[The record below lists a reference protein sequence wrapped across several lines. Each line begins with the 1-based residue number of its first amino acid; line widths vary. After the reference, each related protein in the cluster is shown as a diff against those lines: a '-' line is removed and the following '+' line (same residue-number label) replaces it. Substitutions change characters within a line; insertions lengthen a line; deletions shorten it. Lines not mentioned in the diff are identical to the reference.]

1 MSTAPVLI
9 APRIHL
15 RNILFATDFSESSRR
30 ALCYAEA
37 LAEKFGARVCLCH
50 AMTPT
55 GLAMGAPEAVPY
67 LYEAEYEG
75 SQRDLASMLR
85 AEEEKGLTIDSV
97 LEAGLLKDVLM
108 SAIHQKKIDLVVAG
122 THGRTGFNRLILGSS
137 AEEICRSASCPV
149 LTVGPWLVTPNKIQF
164 RRILVPTDLSE
175 ESMRVLPYVLGIA
188 QQYHSS
194 ITFLNVIPLNKEA
207 SDTKTAVKAKVL
219 AMEAVLGHKLAPF
232 KHEFLVDFGDTAET
246 ILRVSREKKAEL
258 IGLGI
263 RNAFGG
269 PQLRSSIAYR
279 VMGGASC
286 PVLTCR

>member
-1 MSTAPVLI
+1 MSTAPVAI
-9 APRIHL
+9 APAVHL

-30 ALCYAEA
+30 ALRYAEA
-37 LAEKFGARVCLCH
+37 LAEKFGARICLCH

-55 GLAMGAPEAVPY
+55 ALAVGAPEAAAY

-75 SQRDLASMLR
+75 SQRDLTNLLR
-85 AEEEKGLTIDSV
+85 VEEEKGLDIDSV
-97 LEAGLLKDVLM
+97 LEPGLLKDVLT
-108 SAIHQKKIDLVVAG
+108 SAIARKSIDLVVAG
-122 THGRTGFNRLILGSS
+122 THGRTGVNRLLLGSS

-164 RRILVPTDLSE
+164 RRILVPTDLSA

-188 QQYHSS
+188 QQYQSA
-194 ITFLNVIPLNKEA
+194 ITVLNVIPLNRGA
-207 SDTKTAVKAKVL
+207 SDTKVAAKAKAL
-219 AMEAVLGHKLAPF
+219 AMEAALQHKLAHY

-258 IGLGI
+258 IALGI
-263 RNAFGG
+263 RKTFGG
-269 PQLRSSIAYR
+269 PHLRSSIAYR
-279 VMGGASC
+279 VMGGANC

>member
-1 MSTAPVLI
+1 MSTAAVPIV
-9 APRIHL
+9 PTIHL
-15 RNILFATDFSESSRR
+15 KNILFATDFSEASRR
-30 ALCYAEA
+30 ALRYAEA
-37 LAEKFGARVCLCH
+37 LAEKFGAQICLCH

-55 GLAMGAPEAVPY
+55 GLAIGAPEAVPY

-75 SQRDLASMLR
+75 SQRDLENLLR
-85 AEEEKGLTIDSV
+85 AEKEKGLNIDSV

-108 SAIHQKKIDLVVAG
+108 RAIDQKKIDLVVAG
-122 THGRTGFNRLILGSS
+122 THGRTGLNRLLLGSS

-149 LTVGPWLVTPNKIQF
+149 LTVGPWLVTPNKIWFQ
-164 RRILVPTDLSE
+164 RILVPTDLSE

-188 QQYHSS
+188 QQYQSS
-194 ITFLNVIPLNKEA
+194 ITFLNVIPLNRGA
-207 SDTKTAVKAKVL
+207 SDTKTAAKAKAL
-219 AMEAVLGHKLAPF
+219 AMETMLRHKLAPF

-258 IGLGI
+258 IALGI

-269 PQLRSSIAYR
+269 PHLRSSIAYR

-286 PVLTCR
+286 PVLSSR

>member
-1 MSTAPVLI
+1 MSTAPVAI
-9 APRIHL
+9 APTIHL

-30 ALCYAEA
+30 ALRYAEA
-37 LAEKFGARVCLCH
+37 LAGKFGARICLCH

-55 GLAMGAPEAVPY
+55 ALAIGAPEAAPY

-75 SQRDLASMLR
+75 SQRDLTNLLR
-85 AEEEKGLTIDSV
+85 AEGKKGLNIDTV
-97 LEAGLLKDVLM
+97 LESGLLKDVLT
-108 SAIHQKKIDLVVAG
+108 SAIAQKKIDLVVAG
-122 THGRTGFNRLILGSS
+122 THGRTGVSRLLLGSS

-149 LTVGPWLVTPNKIQF
+149 LTVGPEQVAPDKIQF

-188 QQYHSS
+188 QEYGSA
-194 ITFLNVIPLNKEA
+194 ITVLNVIPLNRGA
-207 SDTKTAVKAKVL
+207 ADTKTLAKSKALGMK
-219 AMEAVLGHKLAPF
+219 AVLRHKLAPF

-246 ILRVSREKKAEL
+246 ILRISREKKAEL
-258 IGLGI
+258 IALGI

-269 PQLRSSIAYR
+269 PHLRSSIAYR
-279 VMGGASC
+279 VMVGAIC